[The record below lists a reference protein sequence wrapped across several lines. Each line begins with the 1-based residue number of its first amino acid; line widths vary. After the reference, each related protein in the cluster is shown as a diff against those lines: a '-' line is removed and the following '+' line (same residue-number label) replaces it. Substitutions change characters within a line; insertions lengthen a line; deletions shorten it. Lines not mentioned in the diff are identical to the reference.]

1 LNERL
6 GLIAGAG
13 ALPAQIARS
22 AADRGHRVTAI
33 AFHGVTEPELSDRI
47 DRVEWLYLGE
57 VEALLRLLHDQGI
70 RRVVMAGKVDKTHL
84 YRAAGRSQ
92 STGRAADAGPLLRPD
107 ARARELLERL
117 KDRRDD
123 SILRA
128 LAELLE
134 SEGIELEPQPEW
146 VPHLMAG
153 EGCLGT
159 EKPSAEELAD
169 VAFAWPIA
177 KSVARLDIGQSVVV
191 KRGAVLAIEAIE
203 GTDAAV
209 RRGGAL
215 GGEGVCV
222 LKVAKPGQD
231 PRFDVPTIGPGTVD
245 VLVESGAR
253 LLAFEAHRTIVLER
267 AEMVQRAD
275 GAGIV
280 LLGVSDPEDA
290 AGADP
295 EDAAGADPQGA
306 AGAGGGE

>member
-6 GLIAGAG
+6 GLIAGDG
-13 ALPAQIARS
+13 ALPAQIAGS
-22 AADRGHRVTAI
+22 AADRGLPVTAI
-33 AFHGVTEPELSDRI
+33 AFHGVTEPGLAERI
-47 DRVEWLYLGE
+47 DQVEWLYLGE
-57 VEALLRLLHDQGI
+57 VDALIRLLRDQGI

-84 YRAAGRSQ
+84 FQAGGCFPAASH
-92 STGRAADAGPLLRPD
+92 SLDDGPLLRPD

-134 SEGIELEPQPEW
+134 SEGVELRPQAEW
-146 VPHLMAG
+146 VPELMAG
-153 EGCLGT
+153 TGCLGA
-159 EKPSAEELAD
+159 EKPSAEEFAD
-169 VAFAWPIA
+169 VSFAWPIA
-177 KSVARLDIGQSVVV
+177 KSVAGQDIGQSVVV

-222 LKVAKPGQD
+222 VKVAKPGQD

-245 VLVESGAR
+245 VLAESGAR

-267 AEMVQRAD
+267 AEMVVRAD
-275 GAGIV
+275 RAGIV
-280 LLGVSDPEDA
+280 LLGVSDQ
-290 AGADP
+290 

-306 AGAGGGE
+306 TGAGEGE